1 MLLFFRPRIRIV
13 EPNTRDKLATLEP
26 ITFPTTIGPLFS
38 KAAKKEVEISGKD
51 VPKAITIEP
60 IRKGEI
66 PNFLEEIM
74 AYFSSLSALNTI
86 RRVPKEMTEKAK
98 NIAV

>member
-1 MLLFFRPRIRIV
+1 MVFFFRPRIRIV

-38 KAAKKEVEISGKD
+38 KAAKKEVKISGED
-51 VPKAITIEP
+51 VPKAITVEP

-66 PNFLEEIM
+66 PNCLEEIT
-74 AYFSSLSALNTI
+74 AYFASFSALIQI
-86 RRVPKEMTEKAK
+86 RIVPREMKEKAK
-98 NIAV
+98 NIVV

>member
-1 MLLFFRPRIRIV
+1 MVFFFRPRIRIV

-26 ITFPTTIGPLFS
+26 ITLPTTIGPLFS
-38 KAAKKEVEISGKD
+38 KAAKKEVKISGED
-51 VPKAITIEP
+51 VPKAITVEP

-66 PNFLEEIM
+66 PNFLEEIT
-74 AYFSSLSALNTI
+74 AYFASLSALTQI
-86 RRVPKEMTEKAK
+86 RIVPKEMKEKAK